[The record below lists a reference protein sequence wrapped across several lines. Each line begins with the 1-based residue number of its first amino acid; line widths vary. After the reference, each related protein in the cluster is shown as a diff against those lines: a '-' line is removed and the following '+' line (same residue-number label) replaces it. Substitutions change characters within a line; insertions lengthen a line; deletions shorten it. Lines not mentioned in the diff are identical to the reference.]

1 MAKLKPNL
9 AEINEFT
16 PQKML
21 QNYVTPD
28 VKTVDISTLV
38 PHPNNKK
45 YFRTES
51 PEYFERLRE
60 DIQKRGIVVPLIAK
74 KDGQLLAG
82 HNRLAVAKELGLKYV
97 PVQYV
102 MRELSKEQ
110 EQEFLIKDNLLRRQF
125 TGEEWV
131 NIYRNLYPNFEE
143 EILSDRLKGRAKKG
157 AQTLSA
163 KSIAEDTGQNVS
175 AVQKQLQKFRR
186 THEQHQANNSAADS
200 LEYSLEDSSEAVY
213 PSSTKKGGTVPPF
226 HKTSNNSSIKAPFHI
241 QKLKES
247 RKKCMML
254 LKECTKKIQEIDD
267 VKQIES
273 VQKKIMALAK
283 FLG

>member
-9 AEINEFT
+9 AEINKFT

-28 VKTVDISTLV
+28 VKTVDVSALI
-38 PHPNNKK
+38 PHPSNKK

-51 PEYFERLRE
+51 AEYFERLRE

-102 MRELSKEQ
+102 LRELNAEQ

-125 TGEEWV
+125 TGEEWL

-143 EILSDRLKGRAKKG
+143 EILSERLKGRAKKG
-157 AQTLSA
+157 TQAISA
-163 KSIAEDTGQNVS
+163 KNIAEDTGQNVS
-175 AVQKQLQKFRR
+175 AVQKQLQKFRHK
-186 THEQHQANNSAADS
+186 HEQGQAK
-200 LEYSLEDSSEAVY
+200 
-213 PSSTKKGGTVPPF
+213 TKKGGTVPPLP
-226 HKTSNNSSIKAPFHI
+226 TSSKNTSKKASSGI
-241 QKLKES
+241 QQLKES
-247 RKKCMML
+247 RKKCTML
-254 LKECTKKIQEIDD
+254 LKECTKKIEEIDD
-267 VKQIES
+267 VQHLQSI
-273 VQKKIMALAK
+273 QKKIAALVKSLA
-283 FLG
+283 